1 MARGP
6 RITLR
11 GRLVREFLAM
21 GLGNHEIADRLIRHF
36 LGTTVNRTRL
46 IQFIANCRYRQKH
59 MGQAIAPKESVKE
72 TVDE

>member
-6 RITLR
+6 KVTVT

-21 GLGNHEIADRLIRHF
+21 GLANHEIADRLIKHF
-36 LGTTVNRTRL
+36 LGASINRSRL

-59 MGQAIAPKESVKE
+59 RRHTISHDTAIEE
-72 TVDE
+72 TADG